1 MMNNEVIYVTGHQ
14 RPDSDSIVSA
24 IAYAK
29 LKQRQ
34 GINAIACRLGEMQA
48 ETKYLLERF
57 HFDEP
62 LLLKDARATLQE
74 IEMDPPHCVSVDTT
88 IYDTLKAMEQYKMKS
103 LGVVDHKNRL
113 KGMITK
119 SDIAKIG
126 LGDTVFSH
134 NLLKQTSIKN
144 IAKAVSGKIIVES
157 DMNHFNGHA
166 SIISYNHDGVENY
179 ELKDKLVILG
189 SDKSAQKEAI
199 KKGAAIMV
207 LVWTKEVD
215 KKVIEL
221 AKEYKCSIIVSGEGT
236 MNTARYIYFSPAVE
250 LLMEKDLVFF
260 NDDDLVEEAL
270 KTMSKT
276 RYRLYPVVDYRN
288 HLIGLVSRYHL
299 MNYRKKKVI
308 LVDHN
313 EYSQSVKG
321 IESADLL
328 EVIDHHRIYDIATTR
343 PISFRNEIIGSSAS
357 IITSIYLENQL
368 SIDAN
373 LAGLLLGAILSDTLK
388 FRSPTTTAKDIGL
401 AKMLAEIAQLDID
414 EFAKEMFSVSSDISN
429 KTMKE
434 LITQDIKKFEIEDQQ
449 VMIGQVIISSFVQV
463 EHIEADLQKELDQ
476 FVENR
481 NLDLVVLAFT
491 SIIDNGSIF
500 YASGALHN
508 LVYEA
513 FPNKLNEKHS
523 FHEGIVS
530 RKTQIVPMVTK
541 ALT

>member
-1 MMNNEVIYVTGHQ
+1 MNKDVVYITGHQ

-34 GINAIACRLGEMQA
+34 GIHAIACRLGELQE
-48 ETKYLLERF
+48 ETKYLLQRF
-57 HFDEP
+57 HFEIP
-62 LLLKDARATLQE
+62 MLLEDARASLQE
-74 IEMDPPHCVSVDTT
+74 IEMDPPHSVTMDTT
-88 IYDTLKAMEQYKMKS
+88 IYETLKAMDQYKMKS
-103 LGVVDHKNRL
+103 LGVVDYKNRL

-126 LGDTVFSH
+126 LGDTLFSV

-144 IAKAVSGKIIVES
+144 IAKAVSGTIVVEI
-157 DMNHFNGHA
+157 DINHFNGHA

-215 KKVIEL
+215 KKVIAL
-221 AKEYKCSIIVSGEGT
+221 AKEAKCSIIISGEGT
-236 MNTARYIYFSPAVE
+236 MNTSRYIYFSPPVH
-250 LLMEKDLVFF
+250 LLMTKNLVSFS
-260 NDDDLVEEAL
+260 DDELVEDAQ
-270 KTMSKT
+270 KVMAKT
-276 RYRLYPVVDYRN
+276 RYRLYPVVDYKN
-288 HLIGLVSRYHL
+288 QLIGLVSRYHL
-299 MNYRKKKVI
+299 MNYRKKKII

-321 IESADLL
+321 IEAADLL
-328 EVIDHHRIYDIATTR
+328 EVIDHHRIYDIATSR

-368 SIDAN
+368 SIDPN

-388 FRSPTTTAKDIGL
+388 FSSPTTTTKDIGL
-401 AKMLAEIAQLDID
+401 AKMLAKIAGLDID
-414 EFAKEMFSVSSDISN
+414 TFASEMFEVSSDISN
-429 KTMKE
+429 KTAKE
-434 LITQDIKKFEIEDQQ
+434 LIMQDIKKFEIEDSQ
-449 VMIGQVIISSFVQV
+449 VMIGQVIISTLHQIKNR
-463 EHIEADLQKELDQ
+463 EDEINQELKQ
-476 FVENR
+476 FVENKG
-481 NLDLVVLAFT
+481 LDLIVLAFT

-500 YASGALHN
+500 YAEGDKKAK
-508 LVYEA
+508 VFEA
-513 FPNKLNEKHS
+513 FKNNENELHT

-530 RKTQIVPMVTK
+530 RKNQIVPTITK
-541 ALT
+541 VLSE